1 MLYDDRSLSRI
12 RAQITRLIESSMCIL
27 EHAGLSGSFENITCP
42 YGITSQQK
50 KSSLHFLSLLSLIL
64 VDPQG
69 RPPTMYEY
77 LTSGNSSS
85 SSSSSKCC
93 I

>member
-85 SSSSSKCC
+85 SSSSKCC